1 MPSKIVYG
9 DEAWG
14 ACQRG
19 KGKRKGVGDTCTFAC
34 PDYRV
39 GMLNLTRQE
48 QTVMILILIALLVGA
63 GIRHIRLNAMLP
75 GRRASFSG
83 FIH

>member
-1 MPSKIVYG
+1 MVIRYG
-9 DEAWG
+9 APDNITRVKEREAT
-14 ACQRG
+14 
-19 KGKRKGVGDTCTFAC
+19 GDTCTFAL

-63 GIRHIRLNAMLP
+63 GIRQVRVTGMLP
-75 GRRASFSG
+75 DRTVPSPSSN
-83 FIH
+83 H

>member
-1 MPSKIVYG
+1 MVMRL
-9 DEAWG
+9 G
-14 ACQRG
+14 APG
-19 KGKRKGVGDTCTFAC
+19 NVAKVKEKRVGDTCTFAC

-63 GIRHIRLNAMLP
+63 GIRHVRLIAMLP
-75 GRRASFSG
+75 ERTSQYSG
-83 FIH
+83 SSH